1 MAYIEI
7 NNATKTFRGNKVLD
21 NITLS
26 CSQNQIVGFVGKNG
40 SGKTMLFRAICG
52 LMNLDSGVVMVNGKQ
67 IGRDVASPE
76 NLGVIIENAGLW
88 TEYSGFENLK
98 MLTKLGKKVSSR
110 QIRDTIALVGLDPDD
125 TRPIRKYSLGMK
137 QRIVFAQAIMEN
149 PELLVLD
156 EPTNALDDE
165 GVALFRDII
174 LNRKQQGATILISS
188 HNRED
193 IASLCD
199 KVYCLHQGKLI
210 EEEES

>member
-7 NNATKTFRGNKVLD
+7 KNATKTLRGNKVLD
-21 NITLS
+21 NISLS

-52 LMNLDSGVVMVNGKQ
+52 LIDLDSGKVMVNGKL
-67 IGRDVASPE
+67 IGKDVASPE

-98 MLTKLGKKVSSR
+98 MLTKLGKKVSSS
-110 QIRDTIALVGLDPDD
+110 QIRDTIALVGLNPDD

-149 PELLVLD
+149 PDLLVLD

-165 GVALFRDII
+165 GVALFRNII
-174 LNRKQQGATILISS
+174 LSRKQQGATILISS

-193 IASLCD
+193 IDSLCD
-199 KVYCLHQGKLI
+199 KVYCLRQGKLI
-210 EEEES
+210 EEKKL